1 MRLTLPALALMLF
14 ALAACSADRP
24 LAVADLPPTVA
35 APAPGDALQ
44 PGQRQ
49 ARFADYPQTLFT
61 AARAACAAPGQSPT
75 EPAPGVLRCETLPT
89 PDIAA
94 TLILGY
100 GGTVE
105 ALPLYVISFSAAPFD
120 TGFLVTAD
128 SYVAVPQTDGTL
140 REVRLADPEV
150 EAGMTELLVAAGGEP
165 L

>member
-1 MRLTLPALALMLF
+1 MRHRPPALALIVL
-14 ALAACSADRP
+14 ALAGCTTDRP
-24 LAVADLPPTVA
+24 LAVAALPAQVV

-49 ARFADYPQTLFT
+49 ARFATYPETLFT

-75 EPAPGVLRCETLPT
+75 EPAPGILRCETLPT

-94 TLILGY
+94 TLILAY

-105 ALPLYVISFSAAPFD
+105 ALPLYVISFSAAPED
-120 TGFLVTAD
+120 SGFLVTAD
-128 SYVAVPQTDGTL
+128 SYVAVPQTDGSL
-140 REVRLADPEV
+140 REVRLSDPAV
-150 EAGMTELLVAAGGEP
+150 DAGMTELLVAAGGEP